1 MSEDFNFTRSEM
13 LGEKS
18 LELAEVGWN
27 LLLIVEVSVVQPA
40 LEIDDRETI
49 LLKGKFHAPCP

>member
-1 MSEDFNFTRSEM
+1 M